1 MYFLELVQY
10 IIIFLSL
17 WVNSPYFLY
26 KSILF
31 AFDTSLMREKNI
43 SPQKPKAM
51 TAHSSN
57 VRLKF
62 TTLSSRNTFLT
73 PNQWQLGQAH

>member
-1 MYFLELVQY
+1 
-10 IIIFLSL
+10 
-17 WVNSPYFLY
+17 
-26 KSILF
+26 
-31 AFDTSLMREKNI
+31 MREKNI